1 MTRPTLE
8 EVMTAVESDGNIG
21 YCLDCGEE
29 HSGIEPDAR
38 RYECEA
44 CGAPNV
50 YGAEEILMM
59 GACEDVAE

>member
-1 MTRPTLE
+1 
-8 EVMTAVESDGNIG
+8 MTAVESDENIG
-21 YCLDCGEE
+21 FCLDCGEE